1 MCSHGRLAPP
11 RTPTP
16 LGQSSISTGDSVTT
30 KGWRAKSS
38 SSSQSQIR
46 QKTPLLE
53 KHWWGGSS
61 VAVLL
66 KIKAYCSCFLTGK
79 LNCYYLLIAL
89 SYCILKCCRFS
100 WLGCTSMRRGW
111 DSFNSL
117 SYWWLLDNLP
127 EFTFKKSLFFFSSPV
142 CFKQWSS
149 FTLAILTDTFKPC
162 TLDKHIMFRLR
173 ASGCMAWKCIER
185 NVYEIFTA
193 PKCRQNTGAQDG
205 WRRNNLS
212 WYGSQGKTNFPGWLP
227 PWLIVSGPMV
237 RLGA

>member
-79 LNCYYLLIAL
+79 LSCYYLLIAL

-100 WLGCTSMRRGW
+100 WLGRTSMRHGCG
-111 DSFNSL
+111 SFNSL
-117 SYWWLLDNLP
+117 SCWRLLDNLP
-127 EFTFKKSLFFFSSPV
+127 EFTLKKSPFLLAR
-142 CFKQWSS
+142 FKQWSS
-149 FTLAILTDTFKPC
+149 FTLAILTDTFKPR
-162 TLDKHIMFRLR
+162 TLDKHVIFWLR

-185 NVYEIFTA
+185 NVYETFTA
-193 PKCRQNTGAQDG
+193 PKCRQNIRAQDG
-205 WRRNNLS
+205 WKRNNLS
-212 WYGSQGKTNFPGWLP
+212 CYGSQGKTNFPGRLP
-227 PWLIVSGPMV
+227 PWLIVSSPMV
-237 RLGA
+237 RLWA